1 MRPKNKKT
9 VRPPVRDPERTRA
22 RILDAAFAE
31 FAARGVAG
39 ARVDAIARRARSNK
53 RMLYHY
59 FTDKEGLFR
68 AVLRHKI
75 AGRQALAE
83 RASGDPSEN
92 LPLWFVAN
100 CNDPGWIRL
109 LGWESLQA
117 GRNRVMDEEQRLEAA
132 SRTLERTRQRQARG
146 QLDGRWDP
154 RHLHLAMTSLT
165 MFPVAYAQVARL
177 ITGQPLHDPDFQ
189 RDYAAFLK
197 EFAAAFR
204 PNTAKSK

>member
-31 FAARGVAG
+31 FAARGFAG

-83 RASGDPSEN
+83 RTSGDPSEN

-117 GRNRVMDEEQRLEAA
+117 GRNRVMDEAQRLEAA

>member
-1 MRPKNKKT
+1 
-9 VRPPVRDPERTRA
+9 
-22 RILDAAFAE
+22 
-31 FAARGVAG
+31 
-39 ARVDAIARRARSNK
+39 
-53 RMLYHY
+53 
-59 FTDKEGLFR
+59 
-68 AVLRHKI
+68 
-75 AGRQALAE
+75 
-83 RASGDPSEN
+83 
-92 LPLWFVAN
+92 
-100 CNDPGWIRL
+100 
-109 LGWESLQA
+109 
-117 GRNRVMDEEQRLEAA
+117 MDEEKRLEAA
-132 SRTLERTRQRQARG
+132 SRTLERTHQRQARG

>member
-1 MRPKNKKT
+1 MRRPSKKT
-9 VRPPVRDPERTRA
+9 VPPPVRDPERTRA

-31 FAARGVAG
+31 FAARGFAG

-83 RASGDPSEN
+83 RASGDPAEN
-92 LPLWFVAN
+92 LPLWFATN
-100 CNDPGWIRL
+100 CNDSGWIRL
-109 LGWESLQA
+109 LGWESLQT
-117 GRNRVMDEEQRLEAA
+117 GRNRVMDENKRLEAVA
-132 SRTLERTRQRQARG
+132 RTLTRVRQRQARG

-154 RHLHLAMTSLT
+154 RYLHLAMISLT
-165 MFPVAYAQVARL
+165 MFPAAYAQVARL
-177 ITGQPLHDPDFQ
+177 ITGQPVNAPDFQ
-189 RDYAAFLK
+189 KNYAAFLK

-204 PNTAKSK
+204 PHPEKSK

>member
-1 MRPKNKKT
+1 MRPKNKKP

-31 FAARGVAG
+31 FAARGFAG

-92 LPLWFVAN
+92 LPLWFAAN
-100 CNDPGWIRL
+100 CNDTGWIRL
-109 LGWESLQA
+109 LGWESLQT